1 MSAEQL
7 SVLTTG
13 IDTTERYGPA
23 AATMWRVLGIARRH
37 AYVMLRSPHRLFD
50 VIVWPVVDVLLFGSI
65 GVFAASRATSG
76 AAQFA
81 LYLLVGVILWHVIYQ
96 AQIAV
101 ATGFLEETWSR
112 SVLNLIAT
120 PMREWE
126 YVLGVA
132 LFGLVKL
139 VIAVGAVTLI
149 VWGAFAFDVSVIG
162 FGMIPVAAL
171 LLVVGWSI
179 ALFVIGLVLRFG
191 AGAEAFA
198 WGILFVVMPLSGAF
212 YPVEALPSVLHPL
225 AHAATDDIRLRG
237 RPQSRRWGAV
247 SLGSVRHR
255 RRGYRGARRD
265 RSGVRD
271 LDAAHLP
278 PPRLRHPVL
287 VSRAGGE
294 HDARQDPTI
303 MV

>member
-1 MSAEQL
+1 MSAEPL

-13 IDTTERYGPA
+13 VDTTERYGPA

-81 LYLLVGVILWHVIYQ
+81 LYLLVGVILWHIIYQ

-101 ATGFLEETWSR
+101 ATGMLEETWSR

-139 VIAVGAVTLI
+139 VIAVGGVTLI

-162 FGMIPVAAL
+162 FDMVPVAAL

-225 AHAATDDIRLRG
+225 AHALPTTHAFAVGRAVAAGEPFPWSQFAIAAVGTGVLAVIGLAYVTWMLR
-237 RPQSRRWGAV
+237 V
-247 SLGSVRHR
+247 FR
-255 RRGYRGARRD
+255 RRGYVTRY
-265 RSGVRD
+265 S
-271 LDAAHLP
+271 
-278 PPRLRHPVL
+278 
-287 VSRAGGE
+287 
-294 HDARQDPTI
+294 
-303 MV
+303 